1 MNHKQPAPVHSFR
14 LQLVDVSALVVG
26 YGMAAVLFR
35 AFWPKTGVSP
45 VLGLFAVGFY
55 LWLGMAMSGPIL
67 LMRRT
72 AGPREAAADNGDAK
86 APPRPAR
93 TWAELAWLLIGVY
106 WIVMGLFILPIR
118 LQSFQLR
125 RHGTLRPGARGRHA
139 RLPDLR
145 TEIFAPT
152 WRGRFLDPSGRRRP
166 ALHLADRLVLSD
178 RAGANHAVSAPA

>member
-14 LQLVDVSALVVG
+14 LQLVDVSALVIG

-67 LMRRT
+67 LMRKN
-72 AGPREAAADNGDAK
+72 AGPREETADNGDAK

-118 LQSFQLR
+118 LQSFRFGDTVLFGLVPVAATLVFLVFGPRSSPR
-125 RHGTLRPGARGRHA
+125 RGA
-139 RLPDLR
+139 
-145 TEIFAPT
+145 
-152 WRGRFLDPSGRRRP
+152 
-166 ALHLADRLVLSD
+166 
-178 RAGANHAVSAPA
+178 AVSWTHQVAVGLLCTWPIAWFCLIVLGQTML